1 MIRSRVAVLAMLVPA
16 ATLSSC
22 GRSDGPPLY
31 PVSGKV
37 MYKGEPAAGAYVV
50 LVRDAPAVPG
60 APAGAEEPP
69 SATVEEDGRFTVS
82 SGERG
87 GGAAAGKYK
96 VMITWRTGV
105 GADAA
110 KAQDEAEKKKRGSR
124 AARVSSADKHAML
137 APDRLKGRYS
147 QPEKPLLTAEVKPET
162 NHLPPFELTD

>member
-1 MIRSRVAVLAMLVPA
+1 MIRSRVAVLVMLVSAAMLA
-16 ATLSSC
+16 SC

-87 GGAAAGKYK
+87 DGAPAGQYK

-110 KAQDEAEKKKRGSR
+110 KAQEASEKKKRGANARIAR
-124 AARVSSADKHAML
+124 AEKHAML
-137 APDRLKGRYS
+137 APDRLNGRYS
-147 QPEKPLLTAEVKPET
+147 KLEKPLLTAEVKPET
-162 NHLPPFELTD
+162 NNLPPFELTD